1 MSCTLV
7 PPPPELDCLFCSLS
21 PSPAESKLKEN
32 RYMGE
37 EWKNKWTNGQT
48 NEWMDKLMDKWT
60 SGLNN
65 GQMDETINK

>member
-1 MSCTLV
+1 MSWTLV

-37 EWKNKWTNGQT
+37 EWKNKWI
-48 NEWMDKLMDKWT
+48 NEWMDEWT
-60 SGLNN
+60 NEWIN
-65 GQMDETINK
+65 GQMDGQMDNWIK

>member
-37 EWKNKWTNGQT
+37 EWKNKWTNGQM
-48 NEWMDKLMDKWT
+48 NE
-60 SGLNN
+60 
-65 GQMDETINK
+65 